1 MFYSSQK
8 ICNFNTYSIKFH
20 KLQCARMAGN
30 DIKQILINPSYPN
43 SSNDVSMAAD
53 TNESHLLIIEDD
65 QGRKEFPL
73 EQPVYSIGRDRD
85 CNIRLMSQFVSRRHA
100 TLVRLPREHN
110 SHSYYYRIV
119 DGDAKGKP
127 SSNGLMINGRKI
139 PAHDLKNEDEVVFG
153 PQVRAIYYLLRNNE
167 RIGQTDSSEYDITLI
182 NPGMTEDLED

>member
-1 MFYSSQK
+1 MP
-8 ICNFNTYSIKFH
+8 
-20 KLQCARMAGN
+20 GN
-30 DIKQILINPSYPN
+30 DTKQILINH
-43 SSNDVSMAAD
+43 SSTDCSHNASMATD

-73 EQPVYSIGRDRD
+73 EDPVYSIGRDRE

-127 SSNGLMINGRKI
+127 SSNGLMVNGRKM
-139 PAHDLKNEDEVVFG
+139 PAHDLRNEDEIVFG
-153 PQVRAIYYLLRNNE
+153 PQVRAIYYLLRNTE
-167 RIGQTDSSEYDITLI
+167 RPGQTDNSEYDITLI